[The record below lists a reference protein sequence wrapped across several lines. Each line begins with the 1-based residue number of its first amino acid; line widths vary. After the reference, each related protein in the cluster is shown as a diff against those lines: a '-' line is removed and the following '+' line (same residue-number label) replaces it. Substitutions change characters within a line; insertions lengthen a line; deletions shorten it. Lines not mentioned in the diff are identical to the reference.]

1 MEIILFVTV
10 NILLFYSWHALLYGS
25 RGYLL
30 LADRVSGA
38 LLLCLSQIILTE
50 MALGIVFRKLHAA
63 PLFIL
68 NILISLG
75 VLFLCSAGRK
85 LNHRDIFG
93 EIKDN
98 ASRLLHIIKSSR
110 ILLTIST
117 LFSLY
122 LCYLI
127 FIGFLFPSYTWDA
140 LLYHLPIMGYMLQSG
155 VIENIPDHSLI
166 YTFLNIFPKN
176 IELFFLWNVIFL
188 KTAAVVDLSQMFF
201 VLIGMLSIYGMAVKL
216 RVEKKYAV
224 LSALL
229 FFFAPVV
236 IQQST
241 IEYVDLAVSA
251 LFLTAINLLLYLK
264 PSTHDNPNE
273 TAVPVLLA
281 GTAAGILLGSKGS
294 GALFIAAL
302 LAMIS
307 ASEIKKWLSMRQEG
321 LAGKINLKT
330 SIIKHSSYFILP
342 VILFGSYWY
351 MQNWQNY
358 KNPIYPFVV
367 RIFDKVIFD
376 GVFTEIL
383 DSVPQ
388 ALENLSPAASLLRV
402 WLEKEGNYIYSS
414 YLSGFGSLWFIL
426 FLPAVVFSLAYA
438 IKEKRHDFLLI
449 AAVAAFT
456 FALSPRNWNP
466 RYVIFIFGFGSLS

>member
-1 MEIILFVTV
+1 MEIMLFVTV

-176 IELFFLWNVIFL
+176 IELFFLWN
-188 KTAAVVDLSQMFF
+188 
-201 VLIGMLSIYGMAVKL
+201 
-216 RVEKKYAV
+216 
-224 LSALL
+224 
-229 FFFAPVV
+229 
-236 IQQST
+236 
-241 IEYVDLAVSA
+241 
-251 LFLTAINLLLYLK
+251 
-264 PSTHDNPNE
+264 
-273 TAVPVLLA
+273 
-281 GTAAGILLGSKGS
+281 
-294 GALFIAAL
+294 
-302 LAMIS
+302 
-307 ASEIKKWLSMRQEG
+307 
-321 LAGKINLKT
+321 
-330 SIIKHSSYFILP
+330 
-342 VILFGSYWY
+342 
-351 MQNWQNY
+351 
-358 KNPIYPFVV
+358 
-367 RIFDKVIFD
+367 
-376 GVFTEIL
+376 
-383 DSVPQ
+383 
-388 ALENLSPAASLLRV
+388 
-402 WLEKEGNYIYSS
+402 
-414 YLSGFGSLWFIL
+414 
-426 FLPAVVFSLAYA
+426 
-438 IKEKRHDFLLI
+438 
-449 AAVAAFT
+449 
-456 FALSPRNWNP
+456 
-466 RYVIFIFGFGSLS
+466 